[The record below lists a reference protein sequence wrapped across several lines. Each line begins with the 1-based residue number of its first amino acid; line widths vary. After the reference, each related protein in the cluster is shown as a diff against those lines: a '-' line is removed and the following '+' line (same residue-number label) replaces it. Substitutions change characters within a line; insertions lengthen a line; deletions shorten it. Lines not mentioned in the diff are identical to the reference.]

1 MNLSGVIWVAYGLV
15 LRKTSLQIGDGGNVF
30 VDMDKRIFVHIRF
43 GQNKLL
49 NDENMLQQ
57 FPKIEITLERIIT
70 NIDPRFESAVSLFDE
85 MLLYKGF
92 DGIIAIQ
99 RFFAKYFI
107 FDFFIFANVLIL
119 AVFYHFHG
127 LRL

>member
-15 LRKTSLQIGDGGNVF
+15 LRKTSLQTGDGGNVF

-49 NDENMLQQ
+49 NDENVLQQ

-70 NIDPRFESAVSLFDE
+70 NIDPRFESAVSVFDE

-92 DGIIAIQ
+92 DGIIAI
-99 RFFAKYFI
+99 
-107 FDFFIFANVLIL
+107 
-119 AVFYHFHG
+119 
-127 LRL
+127 